1 MRVLASIGASIL
13 ALGLV
18 ILASLST
25 VVPAQAAASAVVID
39 ARNGDVLLADN
50 ADTRQHAPALPKLM
64 TIYLMFEAFE
74 AGTVKPA
81 TNIFV
86 SGTAIKQP
94 QPMLGLNHFDTISA
108 GDALNAVLA
117 ASANDAAA
125 VLAEFLAGS
134 EARFVEKMNA
144 KARELG
150 LTQTSFANISGAPH
164 PKQFSTPR
172 DMIRFSLALMRTY
185 PERAKGLVGTNF
197 AWNGR
202 TYQGPRNFLSALS
215 GNASANAGDAPVTPA
230 VNRAK
235 TGKAG
240 DRDVIAV
247 VWNATTAEAADRM
260 IVASL
265 TAAKPNQLA
274 PVPGQVAQP
283 GSAPSSTAALVTGN
297 WGVQLG
303 AFSTEAAARAQLSAA
318 TKIAP
323 TLAQATLK
331 VEPLQRATGTLYRA
345 KYLGVDEA
353 TARSICTQLKAAGA
367 ACIPLSK

>member
-1 MRVLASIGASIL
+1 MRTFASYAFAILLGFAGFSASS
-13 ALGLV
+13 A
-18 ILASLST
+18 AN
-25 VVPAQAAASAVVID
+25 AAASAVVID

-50 ADTRQHAPALPKLM
+50 ADTRQNAPALPKLM

-94 QPMLGLNHFDTISA
+94 QPSLGLDHFDTISA
-108 GDALNAVLA
+108 GDALDAVLA

-134 EARFVEKMNA
+134 EARFVTMMNA
-144 KARELG
+144 KAKELG
-150 LTQTSFANISGAPH
+150 LTQTSFANISGAPN

-172 DMIRFSLALMRTY
+172 DMIQFSLALMRTF
-185 PERAKGLVGTNF
+185 PERAKGLVGTSF
-197 AWNGR
+197 AWKGK

-215 GNASANAGDAPVTPA
+215 GNSSSSIAAANATPK

-247 VWNATTAEAADRM
+247 VWNATNAADADRM

-265 TAAKPNQLA
+265 NAAQSAKPAPAPA
-274 PVPGQVAQP
+274 PV
-283 GSAPSSTAALVTGN
+283 APSGTTSPVAAIVAGD

-303 AFSTEAAARAQLSAA
+303 AFSSEAAARAQLAAA
-318 TKIAP
+318 TKVTP
-323 TLAQATLK
+323 QLAQATQQIQ
-331 VEPLQRATGTLYRA
+331 PLQRATGTLYRA

-353 TARSICTQLKAAGA
+353 SARSICQTLKAAGN

>member
-1 MRVLASIGASIL
+1 MRTFASCAFAVLLGIAGFSASSA
-13 ALGLV
+13 AH
-18 ILASLST
+18 
-25 VVPAQAAASAVVID
+25 AAASAVVID

-50 ADTRQHAPALPKLM
+50 ADTRQNAPALPKLM

-94 QPMLGLNHFDTISA
+94 QPSLGLDHFDTISA
-108 GDALNAVLA
+108 GDALDAVLA

-134 EARFVEKMNA
+134 EARFVTMMNA
-144 KARELG
+144 KAKELG
-150 LTQTSFANISGAPH
+150 LSQTSFANISGAPN

-172 DMIRFSLALMRTY
+172 DMIQFSLALMRTF
-185 PERAKGLVGTNF
+185 PERAKGLVGTSF
-197 AWNGR
+197 AWKGK
-202 TYQGPRNFLSALS
+202 TYQGPRSFLSALS
-215 GNASANAGDAPVTPA
+215 GNSSAGVAKVDTTPK

-247 VWNATTAEAADRM
+247 VWNATNAADADRM

-265 TAAKPNQLA
+265 NAAQTAKPA
-274 PVPGQVAQP
+274 PAPAPASTPVA
-283 GSAPSSTAALVTGN
+283 AIVTGD

-303 AFSTEAAARAQLSAA
+303 AFSTEAAAKAQLAAA
-318 TKIAP
+318 TKVTP
-323 TLAQATLK
+323 QLAQATQQIQ
-331 VEPLQRATGTLYRA
+331 PLQRATSTLYRA

-353 TARSICTQLKAAGA
+353 TARSICQTLKAAGN

>member
-1 MRVLASIGASIL
+1 MRAFASCAFAVLLGFAGFSASSA
-13 ALGLV
+13 AH
-18 ILASLST
+18 
-25 VVPAQAAASAVVID
+25 AAASAVVID

-50 ADTRQHAPALPKLM
+50 ADNRQHAAALPKLM

-74 AGTVKPA
+74 KGTVKPT

-86 SGTAIKQP
+86 TGTAVQQP
-94 QPMLGLNHFDTISA
+94 QPKLGLDHFDTITA
-108 GDALNAVLA
+108 GDALDAVLA

-134 EARFVEKMNA
+134 EVRFVAMMNEKA
-144 KARELG
+144 KELG
-150 LTQTSFANISGAPH
+150 LTQTSFVNISGAPH

-172 DMIRFSLALMRTY
+172 DMIQFSLALMRTY
-185 PERAKGLVGTNF
+185 PERAKGLVGTSF
-197 AWNGR
+197 AWKGI

-215 GNASANAGDAPVTPA
+215 GNSSVSTAGANVTPK

-247 VWNATTAEAADRM
+247 VWNASNAANADQL

-265 TAAKPNQLA
+265 NAAKANKLA
-274 PVPGQVAQP
+274 PAPTPVA
-283 GSAPSSTAALVTGN
+283 SAATATPTTQAAAIVTGN

-303 AFSTEAAARAQLSAA
+303 AFSTEAAAQAQLSAA
-318 TKIAP
+318 TKISP
-323 TLAQATLK
+323 QLAQATTR

-345 KYLGVDEA
+345 KYLGVDEV